1 MSPSE
6 ETAAVRDIC
15 ERIARTAHLDPTKA
29 DLHLSDRA
37 RTLDARYLSGRASPS
52 GVRFSSRLTA
62 SFGNAN
68 LRTRVIQIAARLRQA
83 PHWVIDY
90 LLLHELAHLVEPG
103 HTRRFW
109 GLVDQYRYAERAK
122 GYLICMSQIED

>member
-1 MSPSE
+1 MSSAE
-6 ETAAVRDIC
+6 ETAAVRDVC
-15 ERIARTAHLDPTKA
+15 ERMARTPRPDPTTA
-29 DLHLSDRA
+29 DRHLSERA
-37 RTLDARYLSGRASPS
+37 RILDARFLSGKASPT
-52 GVRFSSRLTA
+52 GVRFSPRLTA

-68 LRTRVIQIAARLRQA
+68 LLTRVIQIAARLRRA

-90 LLLHELAHLVEPG
+90 LLLHELAHLVEPS

-122 GYLICMSQIED
+122 GYLICISQLEE